1 MRLTIAAVGRAK
13 AGPERT
19 LYEHYA
25 ARITFPLSLREVE
38 EKKPLKRRQLMRRE
52 GDLLLSAVPAGA
64 RLVALDERGQA
75 VTSTEL
81 AGRLRDWRDDGVR
94 EVVFAIGSADGLD
107 DIVRRKADLTLA
119 FGHATWPHMLVRGLL
134 AEQLYRA
141 QCILSD
147 HPYHRDG

>member
-25 ARITFPLSLREVE
+25 ARITFPLLLREVE
-38 EKKPLKRRQLMRRE
+38 EKKALKRRQLMRRE
-52 GDLLLSAVPAGA
+52 GELLLSTVPGGA
-64 RLVALDERGQA
+64 RLVALDERGQDVSSA
-75 VTSTEL
+75 EL

-94 EVVFAIGSADGLD
+94 DIVFAIGSANGLED
-107 DIVRRKADLTLA
+107 TVRRKADFTLA
-119 FGHATWPHMLVRGLL
+119 FGQATWPHMLVRGLL

-141 QCILSD
+141 QCILSG

>member
-52 GDLLLSAVPAGA
+52 GELLLSAVPGGA
-64 RLVALDERGQA
+64 RLVALDERGQE
-75 VTSTEL
+75 VTSKERHRPHFQVATTLSRFTNSPYTGRCREL
-81 AGRLRDWRDDGVR
+81 SCW
-94 EVVFAIGSADGLD
+94 
-107 DIVRRKADLTLA
+107 
-119 FGHATWPHMLVRGLL
+119 
-134 AEQLYRA
+134 Q
-141 QCILSD
+141 
-147 HPYHRDG
+147 